1 MENGFTEEQN
11 NFIFSKTKKS
21 IILSATAGSGKTHC
35 SIHRMKELIN
45 RGVNPSK
52 IIFFSFTNA
61 AVDELKKRVGNSEIR
76 ITTIHSFC
84 FWLLDKMGKKK
95 EIADFNTFIDWY
107 EKYNKP
113 NENASEKEKIEF
125 EKFIS
130 NLQDDANFLESSIS
144 TYKLQKA
151 DGVEI
156 KIPEYF
162 DDYCEFLEITGKRDF
177 SDILIDVRDYFKENK
192 WLKMFKD
199 KYDYLFVDEYQDTSS
214 IQMEILL
221 KLNAKYYYLVGDSNQ
236 SLYNYAGSSCEK
248 IENLL
253 KKRRNVEVMTLSMN
267 FRSGIN
273 IVENSNKYSTINA
286 IPFHQYEGK
295 IYEEFID
302 YYKLIDLIKSE
313 EEVVVL
319 CRTNNI
325 AKLIE
330 LNLIKRKIPINYLN
344 YLKQKDLND
353 IKNNNISKLLQ
364 KKIDFVLNEFD
375 NNVENLIKFIEGNR
389 DKKSFVTTIHKSKGK
404 EFDTCVIINSLSE
417 DLLNK
422 NEIDL
427 PEDKKEFYSFFPDM
441 ENYEEEKNVHYVAVS
456 RAKKNIYYMLIQ
468 K

>member
-1 MENGFTEEQN
+1 
-11 NFIFSKTKKS
+11 
-21 IILSATAGSGKTHC
+21 
-35 SIHRMKELIN
+35 
-45 RGVNPSK
+45 
-52 IIFFSFTNA
+52 
-61 AVDELKKRVGNSEIR
+61 
-76 ITTIHSFC
+76 
-84 FWLLDKMGKKK
+84 
-95 EIADFNTFIDWY
+95 
-107 EKYNKP
+107 
-113 NENASEKEKIEF
+113 
-125 EKFIS
+125 
-130 NLQDDANFLESSIS
+130 
-144 TYKLQKA
+144 
-151 DGVEI
+151 
-156 KIPEYF
+156 
-162 DDYCEFLEITGKRDF
+162 
-177 SDILIDVRDYFKENK
+177 
-192 WLKMFKD
+192 
-199 KYDYLFVDEYQDTSS
+199 
-214 IQMEILL
+214 MEILL

-302 YYKLIDLIKSE
+302 YYKLIDLIKKE

-353 IKNNNISKLLQ
+353 IKNNNISKLIQ

-375 NNVENLIKFIEGNR
+375 NNVENLIKFIEENR
-389 DKKSFVTTIHKSKGK
+389 NKKSFVTTIHKSKGK

>member
-11 NFIFSKTKKS
+11 NFVFSKTKKS

-45 RGVNPSK
+45 RGINPKK

-61 AVDELKKRVGNSEIR
+61 AVEELKKRVGNNEIR

-84 FWLLDKMGKKK
+84 FWILDKMGKKK
-95 EIADFNTFIDWY
+95 DIADFNAFIDWY
-107 EKYNKP
+107 EKYHKP
-113 NENASEKEKIEF
+113 KEESSEKEKIDF

-130 NLQDDANFLESSIS
+130 NLQDDASFLESSIS
-144 TYKLQKA
+144 TYKLQKS
-151 DGVEI
+151 DGNET

-162 DDYCEFLEITGKRDF
+162 DDYSEFLEITGKRDF
-177 SDILIDVRDYFKENK
+177 SDILIDVRSYFKEDK
-192 WLKMFKD
+192 WLKMFKN
-199 KYDYLFVDEYQDTSS
+199 KYDYIFIDEYQDTSL

-221 KLNAKYYYLVGDSNQ
+221 RLNAKYYYLVGDSNQ

-253 KKRRNVEVMTLSMN
+253 KQRRNVEIMTLSVN

-273 IVENSNKYSTINA
+273 IVENSNKYSTITA

-295 IYEEFID
+295 IYENFID
-302 YYKLIDLIKSE
+302 YNKLNDLICQE
-313 EEVVVL
+313 EEIVTL

-325 AKLIE
+325 VKLVE
-330 LNLIKRKIPINYLN
+330 VNLLKRKIPINYLN
-344 YLKQKDLND
+344 YIKPKDLID
-353 IKNNNISKLLQ
+353 IKQNNISKLLQ
-364 KKIDFVLNEFD
+364 KKIDYVIEMFGGKI
-375 NNVENLIKFIEGNR
+375 ENLIEFIEKNR
-389 DKKSFVTTIHKSKGK
+389 DKKSFITTIHKSKGK

-468 K
+468 R